1 MSEKAKT
8 HGTVNVI
15 ELKKCYHRSISVQ
28 CYVQY
33 VSISNALLL
42 YK

>member
-15 ELKKCYHRSISVQ
+15 ELKKCYHGSISVQ

-33 VSISNALLL
+33 VAISNAHLL